1 MGLILK
7 EAVNEIANLSS
18 QDKINIRG
26 KLYTPVDK
34 RVQMF
39 RKHFGEQGAIKTK
52 LLHCDDTVVRIL
64 AKVSVAYEGAWHCI
78 GTGFAEEYRQSG
90 PVNKTSAL
98 ENAETSAIGRALAS
112 CGLGGGEYASAF
124 EVDNAI
130 NNKAEAPNPVANL
143 ITLAQKLQSVEELHS
158 LWEENK
164 KQLEL
169 LKESNKKAYDK
180 LVNDFVSLRKKLEN
194 KEDL

>member
-7 EAVNEIANLSS
+7 EAVNEIANLSA

-39 RKHFGEQGAIKTK
+39 RKHFGEQGAIETEI
-52 LLHCDDTVVRIL
+52 LHCDDTVVRIL
-64 AKVSVAYEGAWHCI
+64 AKVSVTFEGQWHCI
-78 GTGFAEEYRQSG
+78 GTGCAEEYRQSG

-124 EVDNAI
+124 EVDNAV
-130 NNKAEAPNPVANL
+130 NNKPAAPNPADNL
-143 ITLAQKLQSVEELHS
+143 NTLAQKVQSVAELHS
-158 LWEENK
+158 LWETNK
-164 KQLEL
+164 EQLEL
-169 LKESNKKAYDK
+169 LKESNKKAYDD
-180 LVNDFVSLRKKLEN
+180 LVKDFVSLRKKLEN

>member
-39 RKHFGEQGAIKTK
+39 RKHFGEMGAIKTK
-52 LLHCDDTVVRIL
+52 ILHCDNTVVRIV

-130 NNKAEAPNPVANL
+130 NNKPEAPNPAVDL
-143 ITLAQKLQSVEELHS
+143 ITPAKKAQSVEELHS
-158 LWEENK
+158 IWEANK
-164 KQLEL
+164 EQLEL
-169 LKESNKKAYDK
+169 LKESNKKTYDV
-180 LVNDFVSLRKKLEN
+180 LVKDFVSLRKKLEN

>member
-39 RKHFGEQGAIKTK
+39 RKHFGEMGAIKTK
-52 LLHCDDTVVRIL
+52 ILHCDDTVVRVV
-64 AKVSVAYEGAWHCI
+64 AKVSVAYESAWHCI

-130 NNKAEAPNPVANL
+130 NNKPEAPNPAVDL
-143 ITLAQKLQSVEELHS
+143 ITPAKKAQSVEELHS
-158 LWEENK
+158 IWEANK
-164 KQLEL
+164 EQLEL
-169 LKESNKKAYDK
+169 LKESNKKAYDV
-180 LVNDFVSLRKKLEN
+180 LVKDFVSLRKKLEN